1 MNERQ
6 RPVSIL
12 LVDDEP
18 ANRAAREVVLAPLG
32 QRLVTAGSGREA
44 LRHLLRE
51 DFAVIVLDVRMPDM
65 DGFETAE
72 LIRSRPASRIT
83 PIIFVT
89 AFPEAEHDLERAYR
103 IGAVD
108 VLFKPFVPES
118 LRSKVSV
125 LVDLHQKQRS
135 IAELLAKAQESN
147 RAKSEFLNLAA
158 HELRTPLAVIVG
170 YLSMLADGTFG
181 EVSPELRQAF
191 EILTEKSEELNR
203 IVDDLLTASRLE
215 SGVLPRRLVEC
226 DLREIARRA
235 VRTARPQAELLSAEL
250 HLDVPEQP
258 VMVRA
263 DPTYLARIVDNLVTN
278 ALAYSQ
284 GQPWVRITVRGGEEA
299 VLTVEDHGIG
309 IPREMREQVFERFVR
324 LPSAELSPQPGTGLG
339 LYISRELARRQGGD
353 LQVVDSEPGRGSTL
367 ALRLPAAADPANG
380 RQHRRPPW
388 FAGGRG

>member
-1 MNERQ
+1 MSERS

-18 ANRAAREVVLAPLG
+18 ANLTALEVVLAPLG

-72 LIRSRPASRIT
+72 LIRSRPASRTT

-89 AFPEAEHDLERAYR
+89 AFPEAERDLERAYR

-108 VLFKPFVPES
+108 ILFKPFMPEF
-118 LRSKVSV
+118 LRSKVRV
-125 LVDLHQKQRS
+125 FVDLHQKQRS

-181 EVSPELRQAF
+181 EVSAELRQAF
-191 EILTEKSEELNR
+191 EILNEKGEELNR

-226 DLREIARRA
+226 DLREIAKQA
-235 VRTARPQAELLSAEL
+235 VRAARPQAELLSAEL

-258 VMVRA
+258 VIVRA
-263 DPTYLARIVDNLVTN
+263 DPIYLARIVDNLVIN
-278 ALAYSQ
+278 ALAYSE
-284 GQPWVRITVRGGEEA
+284 GYPWVRITVRGDEEA

-309 IPREMREQVFERFVR
+309 IPKEMREQVFERFVR
-324 LPSAELSPQPGTGLG
+324 LPSAELSSQPGTGLG

-367 ALRLPAAADPANG
+367 ALRLPLAPAPSSG
-380 RQHRRPPW
+380 RQPPRPLW

>member
-1 MNERQ
+1 MSERQ

-18 ANRAAREVVLAPLG
+18 ANLAALEVVLAPLG
-32 QRLVTAGSGREA
+32 QRLVTAASGREA

-72 LIRSRPASRIT
+72 LIRSRPASQTT

-89 AFPEAEHDLERAYR
+89 AFPEAERDLERAYR

-181 EVSPELRQAF
+181 EVSAELRQAF

-226 DLREIARRA
+226 DLREIAQRA

-250 HLDVPEQP
+250 HLEVPERP

-278 ALAYSQ
+278 ALAYSH
-284 GQPWVRITVRGGEEA
+284 GQPWVRITVRGGEQA

-353 LQVVDSEPGRGSTL
+353 LEVVDSEPGRGSTL
-367 ALRLPAAADPANG
+367 ALRLPAAPDVSNG